1 MPAISVYLSKR
12 RAGKIVPFTR
22 FYLVS
27 FDERHLI
34 ERMFEYAIVMPMNDA
49 YIDRVRKCT
58 PVKLSRHHIE
68 ATLEDDPADIM
79 APEER
84 RERWRR
90 LLGEDI
96 GNEWVFVF
104 PILPRGDKNFAPR
117 DLGAD
122 WTTGRVRRGEPARDT
137 PAFTELAYLQLPG
150 KKKLRPPCMVC
161 PRYLQQQ
168 AGECQL
174 GQSICYDTL
183 SLKSMDKVDD
193 VFEETEQKLSEDF

>member
-22 FYLVS
+22 FYLVN

-34 ERMFEYAIVMPMNDA
+34 ERMFKYSIVMPMNEA
-49 YIDRVRKCT
+49 YLDRVTKCT

-68 ATLEDDPADIM
+68 ATLVDDPADIM
-79 APEER
+79 SAEER
-84 RERWRR
+84 KARWTK
-90 LLGEDI
+90 LLGLDA

-104 PILPRGDKNFAPR
+104 PLLPRGDQNFAPR

-122 WTTGRVRRGEPARDT
+122 WSVTSRKEGKRDT
-137 PAFTELAYLQLPG
+137 QPFTELAYLQLPDR
-150 KKKLRPPCMVC
+150 KVRPPCLIC

-168 AGECQL
+168 AGECSL
-174 GQSICYDTL
+174 GQQICYTTL
-183 SLKSMDKVDD
+183 SLKSTDNAEE
-193 VFEETEQKLSEDF
+193 VFDETEQTLSEDF